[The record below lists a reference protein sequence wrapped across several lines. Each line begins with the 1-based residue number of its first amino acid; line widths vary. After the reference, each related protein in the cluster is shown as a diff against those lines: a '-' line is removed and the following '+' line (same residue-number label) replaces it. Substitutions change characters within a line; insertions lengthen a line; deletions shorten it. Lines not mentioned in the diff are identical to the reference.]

1 MSLFTRTATLQ
12 ARVCPEIKFASEDV
26 LRRIGL
32 NLTEAMEL
40 FLRRVIIDQKL
51 PFEVAALDHATLT
64 ALTTAWQEQARE
76 AKEVVI
82 NSEPRRASNKRSDV
96 KRE

>member
-1 MSLFTRTATLQ
+1 MSQLLRTEMLR
-12 ARVCPEIKFASEDV
+12 ARVYPQIKYAGEDV

-32 NLTEAMEL
+32 NMSDAMEL

-51 PFEVAALDHATLT
+51 PFEVTALDDAVLT
-64 ALTTAWQEQARE
+64 EVTKAWEQRARQHDKSR
-76 AKEVVI
+76 AQ
-82 NSEPRRASNKRSDV
+82 NSKQPRRQ